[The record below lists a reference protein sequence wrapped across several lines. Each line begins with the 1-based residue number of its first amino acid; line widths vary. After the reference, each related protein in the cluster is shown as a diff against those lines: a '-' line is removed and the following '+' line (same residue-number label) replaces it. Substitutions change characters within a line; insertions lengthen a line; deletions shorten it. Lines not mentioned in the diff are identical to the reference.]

1 MRQSQLM
8 HLTQEKHIA
17 SMPPPNQQETPSQQ
31 PARNRNWRT
40 LLKKAGIILLATL
53 VVLLIGCPQCFQT
66 DLKRGV
72 ISFLFSLS
80 MFVSLWQVNERLTDV
95 LDGYMP
101 WFSNPGKRLLVSI
114 AGTIV
119 VSSIVIMLLNA
130 IFLAMRG
137 YTFQDFSWDSW
148 RSMAIGPL
156 LITFFISMFGHS
168 RSFLLG
174 WRQTAINAER
184 LQKESIAS
192 QYESLKAQVNPHFLF
207 NSLNVLTS
215 LVETDQKLA
224 VKFIRKLSEVYRYV
238 LDSRQKEVVP
248 LAEELGFLDSY
259 IYLQK
264 IRHGEALQVQNEL
277 PENGNIMVVPLSLQL
292 LLENAIKH
300 NMALDEEPLRIRLY
314 LENEYLVVQNNL
326 QERRIREASTGAG
339 LPNIEARYSYLTHKP
354 VLIEKSAH
362 RFTVKLPLLYFKG

>member
-1 MRQSQLM
+1 MPVLK
-8 HLTQEKHIA
+8 EKPIPIA
-17 SMPPPNQQETPSQQ
+17 AVPDPTE
-31 PARNRNWRT
+31 PAVPKKRDSKKLRKF
-40 LLKKAGIILLATL
+40 LKKSGIILLATL
-53 VVLLIGCPQCFQT
+53 VVLFIGCPSCFEFS
-66 DLKRGV
+66 LKRGV
-72 ISFLFSLS
+72 VSFLFALA
-80 MFVSLWQVNERLTDV
+80 MFVSLWQVNERLTDA
-95 LDGYMP
+95 LDNYMP
-101 WFSNPGKRLLVSI
+101 WFANPAKRLLISI

-119 VSSIVIMLLNA
+119 VSSVVIFFLNA
-130 IFLAMRG
+130 IFLALRG
-137 YTFQDFSWDSW
+137 YTFSDLSWESW
-148 RSMAIGPL
+148 RSMVIGPL

-248 LAEELGFLDSY
+248 LAEELGFLESY

-264 IRHGEALQVQNEL
+264 IRHGESLQVQNEL

-300 NMALDEEPLRIRLY
+300 NTALEEEPLRVRLY
-314 LENEYLVVQNNL
+314 LEQDYLVVQNNL
-326 QERRIREASTGAG
+326 QERRIREDSTGAG

-354 VLIEKSAH
+354 VQVHKSDH
-362 RFTVKLPLLYFKG
+362 QFTVKLPLLYFKG

>member
-1 MRQSQLM
+1 MLVLKEKPIPVAASPEPTEPAAPKKRDSKQLR
-8 HLTQEKHIA
+8 K
-17 SMPPPNQQETPSQQ
+17 
-31 PARNRNWRT
+31 
-40 LLKKAGIILLATL
+40 LLKKSGIILLATL
-53 VVLLIGCPQCFQT
+53 VVLFIGCPSCFEFN
-66 DLKRGV
+66 LKRNI
-72 ISFLFSLS
+72 ISFLFALA
-80 MFVSLWQVNERLTDV
+80 MFVSLWQVNERLTDA
-95 LDGYMP
+95 LDDYMP

-119 VSSIVIMLLNA
+119 VSSLVILFLNA
-130 IFLAMRG
+130 VFLALRG
-137 YTFQDFSWDSW
+137 YTFGDLNWDSW
-148 RSMAIGPL
+148 RSMVVGPL

-248 LAEELGFLDSY
+248 LLDELAFLDSY
-259 IYLQK
+259 TYLQK

-277 PENGNIMVVPLSLQL
+277 PANSQLQVVPMGLQL

-300 NMALDEEPLRIRLY
+300 NTALDDQPLRIRLY
-314 LENEYLVVQNNL
+314 QDGDYLVVQNNL
-326 QERRIREASTGAG
+326 QERHIREEDSTGMG
-339 LPNIEARYSYLTHKP
+339 LANLQARYSYLTDKAVQIQHT
-354 VLIEKSAH
+354 AQD
-362 RFTVKLPLLYFKG
+362 FTVKLPILYLKS